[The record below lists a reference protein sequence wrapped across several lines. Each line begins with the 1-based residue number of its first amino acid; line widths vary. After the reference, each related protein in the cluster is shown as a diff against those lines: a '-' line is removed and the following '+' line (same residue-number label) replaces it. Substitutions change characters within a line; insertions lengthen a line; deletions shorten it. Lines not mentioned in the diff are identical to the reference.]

1 MSADEG
7 PPWEELIV
15 GERMAA
21 DQEFQER
28 VHASSLSNQAWSL
41 VMMAVEFRVSNP
53 EDPERAYLTVD
64 SENLDS
70 VLPAMGE
77 VEAATGHDP
86 GGSDSDGLLDEIRSW
101 LGGGRGDAERRTEAE
116 QLAEE
121 YATVLERQIQQ
132 NGKWNAVCEMAADR
146 A

>member
-15 GERMAA
+15 AERMAA
-21 DQEFQER
+21 DREFQER

-41 VMMAVEFRVSNP
+41 VMMAVEFRVSYP
-53 EDPERAYLTVD
+53 DDPAQAHLTVD

-70 VLPAMGE
+70 VLPAMDE
-77 VEAATGHDP
+77 IEAATGHESA
-86 GGSDSDGLLDEIRSW
+86 GSGNDGLFDEIRSW
-101 LGGGRGDAERRTEAE
+101 LGGGRGDADRRAQAE
-116 QLAEE
+116 QLADQ
-121 YATVLERQIQQ
+121 YATVLERQLRE
-132 NGKWNAVCEMAADR
+132 NGKWNAVCEIAADH